1 MSKSVCEKEVFS
13 EIHKRYA
20 NSLRNFLYYK
30 LGDLEKAKD
39 LTQESFLKLWNNCSK
54 VSLDKVKSYLY
65 TIANRIFLDDINH
78 QKVILKFQHRSGISE
93 RQMEHN
99 PEYLYRQG
107 EFNVKLEEAVS
118 SLSEKQRVVFLM
130 SRIDKV
136 KNKEIAERLDIS
148 IKTVEKHIANALKS
162 LKEKM
167 DELEG
172 LKI

>member
-99 PEYLYRQG
+99 PEYLYRQS
-107 EFNVKLEEAVS
+107 EFKVKLEEAVS

-136 KNKEIAERLDIS
+136 KNKEIAEGLDIS